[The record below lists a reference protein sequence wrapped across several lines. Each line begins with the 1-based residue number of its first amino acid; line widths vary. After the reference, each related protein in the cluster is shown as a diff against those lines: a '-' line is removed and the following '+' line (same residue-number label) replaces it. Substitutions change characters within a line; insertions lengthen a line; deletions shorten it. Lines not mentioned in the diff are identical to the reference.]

1 MFRKILLTISCFLI
15 LAISANAQVGISNT
29 SPEAALDVTS
39 TDSGIL
45 IPRVAL
51 TSTSDVTTVTNP
63 NGVSLA
69 ESTLVY
75 NDGTG
80 GLTPA
85 GFYFWNGTEWSQLR
99 DGNPSVYLGKAIVSS
114 AGTVSITGV
123 GFTPSMVEFM
133 AINRV
138 QGYNSGSYRSDT
150 NNSNDIRMAGGF
162 TFGYAK
168 NVTGSIEQQV
178 ISNGFNGSSINNIG
192 AYSSENH
199 CIAAYYVNNN
209 GEPVH
214 DNGTASGGT
223 DAQGGLVRASLDS
236 FDADG
241 FTLDFDRFLAPSSTS
256 PDRTNELVII
266 YKAYR

>member
-1 MFRKILLTISCFLI
+1 MNRKTLLTISCFLI
-15 LAISANAQVGISNT
+15 LAISTTAQVGIST
-29 SPEAALDVTS
+29 TTPEAALDVTS
-39 TDSGIL
+39 TDSGVL

-51 TSTSDVTTVTNP
+51 TSTGDVTTVTNP
-63 NGVSLA
+63 NGGGAPVV
-69 ESTLVY
+69 STLVY

-80 GLTPA
+80 GLSTA

-99 DGNPSVYLGKAIVSS
+99 DGNPSVHIGKAIVTS
-114 AGTVSITGV
+114 AGTISITGV
-123 GFTPSMVEFM
+123 GFTPSMVEFI
-133 AINRV
+133 AINRI
-138 QGYNSGSYRSDT
+138 QGFNASYRSND

-168 NVTGSIEQQV
+168 NVLGTVEQQV
-178 ISNGFNGSSINNIG
+178 ISNGFSGSSINNIG
-192 AYSSENH
+192 TYSSENH

-209 GEPVH
+209 GEPIH

-256 PDRTNELVII
+256 PDRTNELVVI